1 MPGYSP
7 ASNTV
12 STLTSA
18 QTLFYDRTFIKNLKV
33 NLFYL
38 RCMTRRTLPA
48 NSGNQLV
55 LFRYNTL
62 GPNTAQAAEGTVG
75 TGLQLQVVNNTCT
88 IGQYADYL
96 NFSDLVMQT
105 AIDPALENGQKEL
118 AYRLALSLSTLGQRA
133 ADSLIA
139 IDPSVNVQNAFNQV
153 FTKANINAA
162 RASMAGRNIKPMADA
177 MYMGIVHPFVTGDA
191 TNDTTYGSATDILK
205 RTAEGTGKLQELP
218 SGEEG
223 DTVPVLEW
231 AGVKFME
238 STLVTTTPNY
248 KGNAGVTAF
257 RTYIFGEDALISV
270 SLGETEQK
278 NTEATDDW
286 RNLQVWTNKYDSSS
300 VSDPSRMIGGSAAY
314 NTKWTVTPPPD
325 PVGRARLIDAS
336 TNIS

>member
-7 ASNTV
+7 ASNLV
-12 STLTSA
+12 STLSTA
-18 QTLFYDRTFIKNLKV
+18 QTLYYARTFIKNLKA
-33 NLFYL
+33 NLFFM

-62 GPNTAQAAEGTVG
+62 GPNTVQAAEGTVG
-75 TGLQLQVVNNTCT
+75 TGLTLQVVNNTST

-96 NFSDLVMQT
+96 NYSDLVLQT

-118 AYRLALSLSTLGQRA
+118 GYRLALSLSTLSQRA

-139 IDPSVNVQNAFNQV
+139 IDPSVNVQNGVTQV
-153 FTKANINAA
+153 FTKANINTA
-162 RASMAGRNIKPMADA
+162 RASMAGRNIKPIDGNFR
-177 MYMGIVHPFVTGDA
+177 GIVHPFVTGDA

-205 RTAEGTGKLQELP
+205 RTSEGVGKLQELP

-223 DTVPVLEW
+223 ENVPSLEW
-231 AGVKFME
+231 GGVKFME
-238 STLVTTTPNY
+238 STLVTTTANY
-248 KGNAGVTAF
+248 KGTAGVTAF
-257 RTYIFGEDALISV
+257 RTYIFGEDALISI
-270 SLGETEQK
+270 SLGETEGK

-314 NTKWTVTPPPD
+314 NCKWTVTPPPD
-325 PVGRARLIDAS
+325 TVMRARLIDAP